1 MEFYIHVQNFILI
14 EFQITFTRFL
24 QAEYQISRDQQ
35 KLRVAREIQEL
46 ENMELDDETK
56 LQE

>member
-1 MEFYIHVQNFILI
+1 MKFLLSSLVPLS
-14 EFQITFTRFL
+14 L

-35 KLRVAREIQEL
+35 KLRVARELQEFDDV
-46 ENMELDDETK
+46 ELDDEAK